1 MKSCLSLHPAVGV
14 KNTFLF
20 PSTSTMHTGGPKLR
34 AVDRTRQENP
44 LGGVEESNFPGYAM
58 VSSPG
63 IDSGI
68 PAKHYSFYME
78 EDFPRAYKPGGKS
91 RFWFL
96 GREDLGWAGGTLKPS
111 NFRLVTKLHSR
122 DETFVTFNVTLR
134 TKAGERSDFVHDS
147 R

>member
-1 MKSCLSLHPAVGV
+1 MKLCLSLHPAFGL
-14 KNTFLF
+14 KILFCFLAR
-20 PSTSTMHTGGPKLR
+20 PQCTMWGRNPGQSPER
-34 AVDRTRQENP
+34 VRRTL
-44 LGGVEESNFPGYAM
+44 LGGLEESNFPGYAI

-63 IDSGI
+63 RSSGII
-68 PAKHYSFYME
+68 PAKHYYSFYME
-78 EDFPRAYKPGGKS
+78 EDFPRAHNPGGKS

-134 TKAGERSDFVHDS
+134 TKAGESSDFVHD
-147 R
+147 